1 MEMLPRPLRHLTLP
15 GELLLLTLGR
25 LATVARLVMLLQ
37 KRLLWH
43 LGYVMGQ
50 LMVKLVGQRLFI
62 PL

>member
-1 MEMLPRPLRHLTLP
+1 
-15 GELLLLTLGR
+15 
-25 LATVARLVMLLQ
+25 MLLQ

-50 LMVKLVGQRLFI
+50 LMVKLVGQSLFI